1 MLFRKVGTDLGES
14 KESTFSMVLLCSFGH
29 AVGRNSLFCFFH
41 ILRLLSRFVMANH
54 GGTAE
59 K

>member
-1 MLFRKVGTDLGES
+1 MLFSKVGTDLGES
-14 KESTFSMVLLCSFGH
+14 KESTFSMVLLW
-29 AVGRNSLFCFFH
+29 SLDMQLGGTCRFCFFH